1 VKYMIVGSLMIAIL
15 LAGCQAAS
23 ESDPGTPSMDSPS
36 LDPKPFPT
44 DTPQI
49 PTITA
54 SITPTMTDIAE
65 ASNCDIYIDFC
76 IIEEAFFLSRP
87 IGSQD
92 NDLIEPG
99 YRFGSTM
106 GGTRPPHHGVEFENP
121 TGTPVLASY
130 SGKVVYAGDD
140 GISLFSPWK
149 DFYGNLIVIKH
160 EKQFPDHPILFTLY
174 AHLSTVDVRSG
185 QNVKTGDKIGEV
197 GLSGSASGS
206 HLHFEI
212 RTDEFDYGSVL
223 NPELYLV
230 PHLDGQEYRGGLAI
244 HLSSISLHYPDL
256 QINIQYYLHQ
266 NSSSVAAYQIHTY
279 EETNLIKL
287 PLLENTAIGD
297 LEPGEYRITFFLDG
311 RFYEKWVII
320 EPGKLTYTAFEVP

>member
-1 VKYMIVGSLMIAIL
+1 VKYIMVISLVVAIL

-23 ESDPGTPSMDSPS
+23 GGSPVTPSIDFPSP
-36 LDPKPFPT
+36 DPQPFPT
-44 DTPQI
+44 DTLQV
-49 PTITA
+49 PTKTA
-54 SITPTMTDIAE
+54 IITPTMTDIAE
-65 ASNCDIYIDFC
+65 ANNCDIYTDYC
-76 IIEEAFFLSRP
+76 ILEGAFFLSRP
-87 IGSQD
+87 ISSQY
-92 NDLIEPG
+92 NDFIEPG
-99 YRFGSTM
+99 YRFGATM
-106 GGTRPPHHGVEFENP
+106 DGTRPPHHGVEFENP

-130 SGKVVYAGDD
+130 GGNVVYAGDD

-160 EKQFPDHPILFTLY
+160 ENQFPDHPILFTLY
-174 AHLSTVDVRSG
+174 AHLSKVDVRSG

-206 HLHFEI
+206 HLHFEV
-212 RTDEFDYGSVL
+212 RTDEFDYDSVL

-230 PHLDGQEYRGGLAI
+230 PHLDEKEYRGGLAI
-244 HLSSISLHYPDL
+244 QLSSISLRYPDL